1 MEDGMERQIPL
12 SRCHVFVV
20 GSLREYR
27 EKVARAGRDP
37 RQVRT
42 PVCASMRDLFPRSQ
56 PVPSIRQFVM
66 GM

>member
-1 MEDGMERQIPL
+1 MERQIPL

-20 GSLREYR
+20 GSLREYREYR